1 MHFIATATI
10 TALLTATVL
19 ANPFKILNRDVLAA
33 LNEDTTT
40 PFPFEKS
47 AETIVELASAFDF
60 LEHIPDTILQAGDNA
75 TTNYVNLHSTEYV
88 QALTETTS
96 NDLETRGIKEVL
108 KCAYE
113 LTTTFIPAAKLLK
126 LKKAITAAG
135 GATKAAKALLAAKN
149 LAAAKQ
155 LGQAFV
161 DIINVITG
169 YTAIRDACFG
179 WV

>member
-1 MHFIATATI
+1 MHFITTATI

-19 ANPFKILNRDVLAA
+19 ANPLKVLERDVLAA

-60 LEHIPDTILQAGDNA
+60 LEHVPDAILQAGDNA

-88 QALTETTS
+88 QATS
-96 NDLETRGIKEVL
+96 NDLEARGIKEVL